1 MVCDIRKRRLCLDPE
16 SKRLRRLWP
25 HFLLESS
32 VCLGHLDLR
41 CATVF
46 RGCDRVLGG
55 ATCVF
60 EPTFRDRFYLTI
72 KGY

>member
-1 MVCDIRKRRLCLDPE
+1 MFRGCHRV
-16 SKRLRRLWP
+16 
-25 HFLLESS
+25 
-32 VCLGHLDLR
+32 LGV
-41 CATVF
+41 TVF